1 MRRLCLCGWQPFPDH
16 GRSFIEVNNQH
27 LDRLTPTEWRSIGVH
42 ICPGGDKDSTHSAD
56 VDHAALISYL
66 FQPKHRLAGIVA
78 ILLLLIAA
86 ASVMACLA
94 AVVMNHDT
102 RNAL

>member
-16 GRSFIEVNNQH
+16 GRSFIELNNQH
-27 LDRLTPTEWRSIGVH
+27 LDRLTPTV
-42 ICPGGDKDSTHSAD
+42 CPGGDKDSTHSAD
-56 VDHAALISYL
+56 VDHAALISDL
-66 FQPKHRLAGIVA
+66 FEPKHRLTGIVA
-78 ILLLLIAA
+78 VLLLLIAA
-86 ASVMACLA
+86 APVMACLA